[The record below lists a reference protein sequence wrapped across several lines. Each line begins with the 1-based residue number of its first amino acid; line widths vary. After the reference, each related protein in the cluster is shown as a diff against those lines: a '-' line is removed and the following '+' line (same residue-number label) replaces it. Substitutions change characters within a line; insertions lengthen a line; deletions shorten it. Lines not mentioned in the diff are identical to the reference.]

1 MAIGGNVSGG
11 GKQSYINKISHKSLV
26 GGWHQYTV
34 WLQHGL
40 IYSWREIIA
49 GADSMADADLS
60 PIMTAQLQTLSDE
73 PMDLMAAY
81 INSGSRFSKTKE
93 LTCDEG
99 SILSIGGISDALGC
113 PTMITWFNQGYAFG
127 ITTEEKLSSDQVR
140 RYAETVVEKKLGKS
154 AAPES
159 GDGKGKNS
167 PAGSTHS
174 TGSGGIRKV
183 TSCRTD
189 AGENGMFP
197 LGDSEDEAME
207 MMDLAMGIRKYGR
220 IYKYE
225 IELDSAPLTWDDCL
239 RVATNMMM
247 TMLLEHVTYGRGRL
261 EAGREKDVTNILFD
275 SPDYNLRLVPDL
287 KNESDFVA
295 IRGSSPQLDVDIKI
309 YFHNRRNLVTIYA
322 PIADIAQIRE
332 YAETKLC
339 QMLDIDVLH
348 MAGEKPEKHS
358 ADPGPGKAESDK
370 TASPASDFVIEN
382 GVLTKYTGEGG
393 SVVIPDGVTSIGEE
407 AFSGCES
414 LTSIT
419 IPDGVTYIGDCAFG
433 GCFSLK
439 NISIPDGVT
448 SIGSG
453 AFSGCG
459 SLTSIT
465 IPDGVTS
472 IGSSAF
478 LRCYN
483 LTDITIPDSVTSIG
497 SEAFSDCY
505 SLTSVTIPKRLE
517 PAFKD
522 HEFIKEIKYTGS
534 SGSGKTA
541 SPASDFV
548 IENGVL
554 TKYTGEGGSVVIP
567 DGVTS
572 IGREAF
578 ENCKS
583 LTGVTIP
590 NGVTS
595 IGDFAFYHC
604 KSLESVTIPGSVTS
618 IGAGAFEG
626 CMSLKGITIPDGVT
640 SIGDNAFGLCQGL
653 TSVNIPDSVASIG
666 DSAFFG
672 CGSLKSMSIP
682 KRLKAALKN
691 FRFIEKL
698 EYTGSSGSGKTD
710 SSADDFVIKNGE
722 LTKYTGYDSRVVIP
736 NGVTSIGEEAFA
748 FCENL
753 TSITIPNSVTSIG
766 EDAFKA
772 CKRLMDVTIPGSVT
786 SIGSGAFWVCE
797 SLKSVNLPG
806 SMTRISFITFA
817 DCKSLTS
824 ITIPDSV
831 TCIGNRAFSGCS
843 SLTSVSIPNSVTCI
857 GQGAFE
863 RCESLTDIT
872 IPDSV
877 TSIGSEAFSDCYSLT
892 SVTIPKRL
900 KPAFKEYKSIKE
912 IKYNGSE
919 NKGFWQKL
927 FGK

>member
-11 GKQSYINKISHKSLV
+11 GKQSYINKITHKRLI

-40 IYSWREIIA
+40 NYSWWEIIA

-60 PIMTAQLQTLSDE
+60 PIMTAQLKTSRGV

-81 INSGSRFSKTKE
+81 IKSGSRFSETKD
-93 LTCDEG
+93 LTWDAG
-99 SILSIGGISDALGC
+99 NMLSIGGISDALGC
-113 PTMITWFNQGYAFG
+113 PTMITWFNQGDVFG
-127 ITTEEKLSSDQVR
+127 ITTKGKLSSDQVR
-140 RYAETVVEKKLGKS
+140 RYAETVVEKKLGKPD
-154 AAPES
+154 APKS
-159 GDGKGKNS
+159 GGGEGKNS

-239 RVATNMMM
+239 RVASNMMM
-247 TMLLEHVTYGRGRL
+247 TMLLEHVTYGRGGP

-275 SPDYNLRLVPDL
+275 SPDYDLRLVPDL

-295 IRGSSPQLDVDIKI
+295 IRGSSPKLNADIKI

-332 YAETKLC
+332 YAETSLR

-393 SVVIPDGVTSIGEE
+393 SVVIPDGVTSIG
-407 AFSGCES
+407 
-414 LTSIT
+414 
-419 IPDGVTYIGDCAFG
+419 
-433 GCFSLK
+433 
-439 NISIPDGVT
+439 
-448 SIGSG
+448 
-453 AFSGCG
+453 
-459 SLTSIT
+459 
-465 IPDGVTS
+465 
-472 IGSSAF
+472 
-478 LRCYN
+478 
-483 LTDITIPDSVTSIG
+483 
-497 SEAFSDCY
+497 
-505 SLTSVTIPKRLE
+505 
-517 PAFKD
+517 
-522 HEFIKEIKYTGS
+522 
-534 SGSGKTA
+534 
-541 SPASDFV
+541 
-548 IENGVL
+548 
-554 TKYTGEGGSVVIP
+554 
-567 DGVTS
+567 
-572 IGREAF
+572 REAF

-595 IGDFAFYHC
+595 IGDFAFYDC
-604 KSLESVTIPGSVTS
+604 KFLTSVTIPGSVTS

-640 SIGDNAFGLCQGL
+640 SIGDKAFGLCQGL

-786 SIGSGAFWVCE
+786 SIGSGAFWACE

-824 ITIPDSV
+824 ITITDSV

-863 RCESLTDIT
+863 RCESLT
-872 IPDSV
+872 
-877 TSIGSEAFSDCYSLT
+877 SI
-892 SVTIPKRL
+892 TIPKRL

-927 FGK
+927 FG

>member
-11 GKQSYINKISHKSLV
+11 GKQSYINKITHKRLI

-40 IYSWREIIA
+40 NYSWWEIIA

-60 PIMTAQLQTLSDE
+60 PIMTAQLKTSRGV

-81 INSGSRFSKTKE
+81 IKSGSRFSETKD
-93 LTCDEG
+93 LTWDAG
-99 SILSIGGISDALGC
+99 NMLSIGGISDALGC
-113 PTMITWFNQGYAFG
+113 PTMITWFNQGDVFG
-127 ITTEEKLSSDQVR
+127 ITTKGKLSSDQVR
-140 RYAETVVEKKLGKS
+140 RYAETVVEKKLGKPD
-154 AAPES
+154 APKS
-159 GDGKGKNS
+159 GGGEGKNS

-239 RVATNMMM
+239 RVASNMMM
-247 TMLLEHVTYGRGRL
+247 TMLLEHVTYGRGGP

-275 SPDYNLRLVPDL
+275 SPDYDLRLVPDL

-295 IRGSSPQLDVDIKI
+295 IRGSSPKLNADVKI
-309 YFHNRRNLVTIYA
+309 YFHNHRNLVTIYA

-332 YAETKLC
+332 YAETSLR

-370 TASPASDFVIEN
+370 TASPASDFAIEN
-382 GVLTKYTGEGG
+382 GVLTKYTGKGG
-393 SVVIPDGVTSIGEE
+393 SVVIPDGVTIIGKA
-407 AFSGCES
+407 AFR
-414 LTSIT
+414 
-419 IPDGVTYIGDCAFG
+419 
-433 GCFSLK
+433 K
-439 NISIPDGVT
+439 
-448 SIGSG
+448 
-453 AFSGCG
+453 
-459 SLTSIT
+459 
-465 IPDGVTS
+465 
-472 IGSSAF
+472 
-478 LRCYN
+478 
-483 LTDITIPDSVTSIG
+483 
-497 SEAFSDCY
+497 
-505 SLTSVTIPKRLE
+505 
-517 PAFKD
+517 
-522 HEFIKEIKYTGS
+522 
-534 SGSGKTA
+534 
-541 SPASDFV
+541 
-548 IENGVL
+548 
-554 TKYTGEGGSVVIP
+554 
-567 DGVTS
+567 
-572 IGREAF
+572 
-578 ENCKS
+578 CKS
-583 LTGVTIP
+583 LTDVTIP

-595 IGDFAFYHC
+595 IGDYAFD
-604 KSLESVTIPGSVTS
+604 
-618 IGAGAFEG
+618 G
-626 CMSLKGITIPDGVT
+626 CMSLTDIAIPNGVT
-640 SIGDNAFGLCQGL
+640 DIGFSAFAWCQGL

-666 DSAFFG
+666 DSAFCG

-682 KRLKAALKN
+682 KRLKAALKD

-710 SSADDFVIKNGE
+710 SSADDFVIKNGV

-736 NGVTSIGEEAFA
+736 DGVKSIGEEAFA

-753 TSITIPNSVTSIG
+753 TGITIPDSVTSIG
-766 EDAFKA
+766 EDAFKV
-772 CKRLMDVTIPGSVT
+772 CKRLVDVTIPGSVT
-786 SIGSGAFWVCE
+786 SIGKSAFWECK

-806 SMTRISFITFA
+806 SMTRISAITFA

-824 ITIPDSV
+824 VTIPDSV
-831 TCIGNRAFSGCS
+831 TCIDNRAFSGCS

-857 GQGAFE
+857 GQEAFA
-863 RCESLTDIT
+863 RCESLTNIT

-877 TSIGSEAFSDCYSLT
+877 TNIDGSAFADCKNLT

-927 FGK
+927 FG

>member
-11 GKQSYINKISHKSLV
+11 GKQSYINKITHKRLI

-40 IYSWREIIA
+40 NYSWWEIIA

-60 PIMTAQLQTLSDE
+60 PIMTAQLKTSRGV

-81 INSGSRFSKTKE
+81 INSGSRFSETKD
-93 LTCDEG
+93 LTWDAG
-99 SILSIGGISDALGC
+99 NMLSIGGISDALGC
-113 PTMITWFNQGYAFG
+113 PTMITWFNQGDVFG

-140 RYAETVVEKKLGKS
+140 RYAETVVEKKLGKPD
-154 AAPES
+154 APKS
-159 GDGKGKNS
+159 GGGEGKNS

-239 RVATNMMM
+239 RVASNMMM
-247 TMLLEHVTYGRGRL
+247 TMLLEHVTYGREGP

-275 SPDYNLRLVPDL
+275 SPDYDLRLVPDL
-287 KNESDFVA
+287 KNESDFVV
-295 IRGSSPQLDVDIKI
+295 IRGSSPKLNADIKI
-309 YFHNRRNLVTIYA
+309 YFHNHRNLVTIYA

-332 YAETKLC
+332 YAETSLR

-370 TASPASDFVIEN
+370 TASPASDFAIEN
-382 GVLTKYTGEGG
+382 GVLTKYTGKGG
-393 SVVIPDGVTSIGEE
+393 SVVIPDGVTSIGKE
-407 AFSGCES
+407 AFR
-414 LTSIT
+414 
-419 IPDGVTYIGDCAFG
+419 
-433 GCFSLK
+433 K
-439 NISIPDGVT
+439 
-448 SIGSG
+448 
-453 AFSGCG
+453 
-459 SLTSIT
+459 
-465 IPDGVTS
+465 
-472 IGSSAF
+472 
-478 LRCYN
+478 
-483 LTDITIPDSVTSIG
+483 
-497 SEAFSDCY
+497 
-505 SLTSVTIPKRLE
+505 
-517 PAFKD
+517 
-522 HEFIKEIKYTGS
+522 
-534 SGSGKTA
+534 
-541 SPASDFV
+541 
-548 IENGVL
+548 
-554 TKYTGEGGSVVIP
+554 
-567 DGVTS
+567 
-572 IGREAF
+572 
-578 ENCKS
+578 CKS
-583 LTGVTIP
+583 LTDVTIP

-595 IGDFAFYHC
+595 IGDYAFD
-604 KSLESVTIPGSVTS
+604 
-618 IGAGAFEG
+618 G

-640 SIGDNAFGLCQGL
+640 SIGYSAFAWCQGL

-666 DSAFFG
+666 DSAFLG
-672 CGSLKSMSIP
+672 CGSVKSMSIP

-786 SIGSGAFWVCE
+786 SIGSGAFWACE

-863 RCESLTDIT
+863 RCESLT
-872 IPDSV
+872 
-877 TSIGSEAFSDCYSLT
+877 SI
-892 SVTIPKRL
+892 TIPKRL
-900 KPAFKEYKSIKE
+900 KPAFKEYKFIKK

-927 FGK
+927 FG